1 MTLRVNLVWWSIW
14 GGAKFP
20 PTFSH
25 FSGGEKLKT
34 ACVAANNQIQGSK
47 TTPIYDSLPSTIST
61 ASGKVRDAFTTND
74 ATSPLVLVTTDRQS
88 AFDRHLTSI
97 PYKGAVLNL
106 ISAYWFDQT
115 KDILP
120 NHIISTPHPNITCA
134 KKAEPFPI
142 EFVVRAY
149 LTGSTETS
157 IWKHYSSGARSY
169 CGHPLPDGLL
179 KNTKLANGPIMTPTT
194 KVSECA
200 KWLQT
205 KGYIHSLELTHPNR
219 LARFARPSFKNA
231 HNLARRR
238 V

>member
-1 MTLRVNLVWWSIW
+1 MTPLSPPNEAHV
-14 GGAKFP
+14 AKI
-20 PTFSH
+20 
-25 FSGGEKLKT
+25 T